1 MKSEELNVTKAMI
14 ILNTKH
20 PSASS
25 NVNEVIRAVLN
36 SLFFFL
42 QKDFARTKSTKSTKA
57 QRHNQAKAQNA
68 TSKQK

>member
-1 MKSEELNVTKAMI
+1 MKLLGQFQT
-14 ILNTKH
+14 LY
-20 PSASS
+20 
-25 NVNEVIRAVLN
+25 
-36 SLFFFL
+36 FFL